1 MTRSWVWWFGLMDQN
16 SVFRPLCLPIVHS
29 VHSCIITLNV
39 HSRAVR
45 TWLLGMTRG
54 TNEKTQAEYAAN
66 QMPAWWLSE
75 LCWIDVGRM
84 SCKFLAIFIWKV
96 SSQSGGERGRVEW
109 VMVRHE
115 NMHPVPTE
123 RAGHGLRLKQG
134 LTTQIQENMPFTCY
148 QTGDIFKR
156 NTN

>member
-1 MTRSWVWWFGLMDQN
+1 MVQLLRDFWEYLNYAMSRSWVWWFGLMDQN

-45 TWLLGMTRG
+45 TWLLGLVRW
-54 TNEKTQAEYAAN
+54 TNEKTWFEYATN
-66 QMPAWWLSE
+66 QIPAWWLSE

-96 SSQSGGERGRVEW
+96 SSQSGERERGGELSELWLDMRIC
-109 VMVRHE
+109 
-115 NMHPVPTE
+115 
-123 RAGHGLRLKQG
+123 
-134 LTTQIQENMPFTCY
+134 TQCPQREQAM
-148 QTGDIFKR
+148 GWA
-156 NTN
+156 